1 MRRLGC
7 LLVRLRNRM
16 SRLRLLRLL
25 SASLRLAS
33 RTQPESRRHS
43 WTDRAE
49 RLALFPELTKRST
62 DRRTLRRNMR
72 TSLSI
77 DNIPVF
83 NL

>member
-1 MRRLGC
+1 
-7 LLVRLRNRM
+7 M

-25 SASLRLAS
+25 SAALRLPP

-43 WTDRAE
+43 WADRAE
-49 RLALFPELTKRST
+49 RLALFPELAKRST

-77 DNIPVF
+77 DNISVF